1 MANHEEQK
9 TPSPIQYIFVDSAM
23 GSVSIRDD
31 SDQKSQATYEDQL
44 SSTLLPENS
53 PTPQKGKSVGSE
65 TSQCSSGY
73 RSGSLHTGGSI
84 NSLKSSQ
91 PSFPETTCSIFPGDK
106 KKEGTHI
113 KIAAPL
119 IETQVTPKISSGK
132 PIDSTT
138 NNLENA
144 SISTQRE
151 LPISLTNS
159 YKNISQTH
167 SKKLLKSCEKAN
179 TRIPRLSIDSSVH
192 KSIYAMPK
200 SGHSQVVTCRS
211 TVQEGK
217 LAIENWL
224 ALCSYIQYI
233 NALIIHTHITHS

>member
-9 TPSPIQYIFVDSAM
+9 TPSPIEYIFADPAM
-23 GSVSIRDD
+23 DSVSIRDD

-65 TSQCSSGY
+65 ISQCSSGY
-73 RSGSLHTGGSI
+73 CSGSLHTVGSI

-91 PSFPETTCSIFPGDK
+91 PSFSETTCSIFPGG
-106 KKEGTHI
+106 KKEENTYE

-119 IETQVTPKISSGK
+119 VAAQVTPKISSGK
-132 PIDSTT
+132 SIDSTT
-138 NNLENA
+138 NNLENV
-144 SISTQRE
+144 SISIQRE
-151 LPISLTNS
+151 LPISLANS
-159 YKNISQTH
+159 HKNISQTH
-167 SKKLLKSCEKAN
+167 SKKPLKSCEKAN

-192 KSIYAMPK
+192 KSIYARPK

-211 TVQEGK
+211 TVQDGK
-217 LAIENWL
+217 SAIENWL
-224 ALCSYIQYI
+224 ALCSYNTVYKCID
-233 NALIIHTHITHS
+233 NSHSYHA